1 VHVLQVAVPYY
12 CSVFFFYGS
21 PPHLDLHSFPT
32 RRSSDLVHVEIA
44 TACAVEPLLDR
55 LDGGVIVGGVDG
67 LEGPPRARR
76 VPEAAGGSRSG
87 KRIGA
92 LRRCLTPRRYDA
104 KKSPRTEHQEL
115 TPVDVQRSV
124 VASGDAHFPS
134 STKRTE
140 YPACARFAAGEPP
153 GHMTISPPSATII
166 P

>member
-76 VPEAAGGSRSG
+76 VPEAAGGSRSEEHTSELQSRFDLVCRLLLE
-87 KRIGA
+87 KKKTNRI
-92 LRRCLTPRRYDA
+92 TPRQSDN
-104 KKSPRTEHQEL
+104 E
-115 TPVDVQRSV
+115 
-124 VASGDAHFPS
+124 
-134 STKRTE
+134 
-140 YPACARFAAGEPP
+140 
-153 GHMTISPPSATII
+153 
-166 P
+166 